1 MKNRTYNPYPKLG
14 QQFKDGLDYIKDNLL
29 TPAPPEV
36 TLEEI
41 NDSVAEYLQTIFGD
55 EENGDE
61 FNILSSLISSLI
73 PASANSYQNNQ
84 LFNESFF
91 SETQVILITT
101 IMNAI
106 KSNSVEG
113 INSVL
118 EDAEEEI
125 SKSGL
130 SASEQAPLF
139 MAVTYAKASNAYW
152 TEVISTPG
160 NWESFINSNAAIN
173 HANLPFWT
181 LATFESALSGFAQV
195 QQLDTPSANL
205 VNTAGRT
212 IAILAALTSTLGV
225 TAGKVL
231 LKFVQRPVNIQAQLI
246 SRLNGGVED
255 LVMLSGAH
263 TVATTKTTGFAD
275 MIMRSGAHT
284 VATTK
289 TTGFADMIMRS
300 GAHTVATTKT
310 TGY

>member
-29 TPAPPEV
+29 TPPPSEV

-41 NDSVAEYLQTIFGD
+41 NDSVAEYLETVFGD
-55 EENGDE
+55 EENGDG

-73 PASANSYQNNQ
+73 PTSANSYQNNQ

-91 SETQVILITT
+91 SETQIILITT

-152 TEVISTPG
+152 TEIVSSPG
-160 NWESFINSNAAIN
+160 NWENFINSNAAIN

-181 LATFESALSGFAQV
+181 LASFESALNGYAQI

-212 IAILAALTSTLGV
+212 IAFLGALTATLGV
-225 TAGKVL
+225 SAGKIL
-231 LKFVQRPVNIQAQLI
+231 LKFVQRPRLEKVVIGRVVTGTHATYIMI
-246 SRLNGGVED
+246 SGGTNPNRQCCQCTEDRKHTCLNHSE
-255 LVMLSGAH
+255 
-263 TVATTKTTGFAD
+263 ATYTWTQSKCGC
-275 MIMRSGAHT
+275 R
-284 VATTK
+284 
-289 TTGFADMIMRS
+289 
-300 GAHTVATTKT
+300 
-310 TGY
+310 

>member
-73 PASANSYQNNQ
+73 PTAANSYQNNQ

-91 SETQVILITT
+91 SQTQVMLISS
-101 IMNAI
+101 IMEAI

-152 TEVISTPG
+152 TEVISSPG
-160 NWESFINSNAAIN
+160 QWENFISSNAAIN

-181 LATFESALSGFAQV
+181 LASFESALNGYAQI

-212 IAILAALTSTLGV
+212 IAILAALTATLGV
-225 TAGKVL
+225 SAGKIL
-231 LKFVQRPVNIQAQLI
+231 LKFVQRPGTNGFSA
-246 SRLNGGVED
+246 SRIANFDKEQYILRSRRCATGGEYTCPSWSAKDVSCLESMC
-255 LVMLSGAH
+255 VCTGPQGC
-263 TVATTKTTGFAD
+263 ATPVVFNPF
-275 MIMRSGAHT
+275 RPN
-284 VATTK
+284 
-289 TTGFADMIMRS
+289 R
-300 GAHTVATTKT
+300 
-310 TGY
+310 